1 MEAAAASFDRA
12 ANPHAKAQASVRSQ
26 VMVSGKSPG
35 SKNLL
40 YYGDNLD
47 VLRRHL
53 PDESVDL
60 IYLDPP
66 FNSNRSYNVL
76 FRGQSGT
83 ESQAQ
88 IEAFD
93 DTWHWSQ
100 QAERQFDDIVGGGA
114 PAKVAEAVVAMRDL
128 LGTNDVLAYLVMMTA
143 RLVEMH
149 RVLKPTGSI
158 YLHCDPTA
166 SHYLKV
172 AMDAIFGPTNFRG
185 EITWVRTT
193 THNDAKRWSP
203 NADIILYYGKTERVT
218 WNRVFAAHS
227 EAYVTSK
234 YRYTD
239 EEGRRYRL
247 DNMTSPNPRPNMT
260 YEWKGHAPPA
270 FGWRYSRETMT
281 KLDAEGR
288 IWYPDSKSKR
298 PQLKRYL
305 DEQEGSVVGNVWTD
319 IPPINSQARERL
331 GYPTQKPLALL
342 ERIIAASSNEGD
354 VVLDPFCG
362 CGTAV
367 DAAEK
372 LRRRWIGIDV
382 TYLAIDLIRK
392 RMRHTYGDEIEE
404 TYEVHGIPA
413 DVDGAQALFAE
424 NPFDFERWAVSL
436 IDAQPN
442 EKQVG
447 DHGIDGVVRFHS
459 DETRIGR
466 VLVSVKGGR
475 QLAPTMVRDLVGTVQ
490 REKAEMGVLITLGE
504 PTRGMVEEAGK
515 SGVYE
520 NTFTGQSFPKIQLI
534 STADLLGGKRPK
546 MPTAILPYIKARA
559 RDRDQL
565 SLEV

>member
-331 GYPTQKPLALL
+331 GYPCLL
-342 ERIIAASSNEGD
+342 YTSPS
-354 VVLDPFCG
+354 P
-362 CGTAV
+362 
-367 DAAEK
+367 
-372 LRRRWIGIDV
+372 
-382 TYLAIDLIRK
+382 
-392 RMRHTYGDEIEE
+392 
-404 TYEVHGIPA
+404 
-413 DVDGAQALFAE
+413 
-424 NPFDFERWAVSL
+424 
-436 IDAQPN
+436 
-442 EKQVG
+442 
-447 DHGIDGVVRFHS
+447 
-459 DETRIGR
+459 
-466 VLVSVKGGR
+466 
-475 QLAPTMVRDLVGTVQ
+475 
-490 REKAEMGVLITLGE
+490 
-504 PTRGMVEEAGK
+504 
-515 SGVYE
+515 
-520 NTFTGQSFPKIQLI
+520 
-534 STADLLGGKRPK
+534 
-546 MPTAILPYIKARA
+546 
-559 RDRDQL
+559 RDRG
-565 SLEV
+565 